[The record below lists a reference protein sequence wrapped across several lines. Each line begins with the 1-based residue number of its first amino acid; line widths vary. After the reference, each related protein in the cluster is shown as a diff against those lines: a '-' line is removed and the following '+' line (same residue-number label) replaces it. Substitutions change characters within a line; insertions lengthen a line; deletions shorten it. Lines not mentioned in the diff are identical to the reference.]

1 MTLPAHNSTENI
13 WMNLYVW
20 DGKQRSKKK
29 EERYDWS
36 SRDRDEDGEIRD
48 DDGFVCECVRHSVY
62 HTSNFITPTIKFS
75 AVFELQR
82 GGVGTGSC

>member
-29 EERYDWS
+29 KKKDMTEALET
-36 SRDRDEDGEIRD
+36 EMKT
-48 DDGFVCECVRHSVY
+48 V
-62 HTSNFITPTIKFS
+62 K
-75 AVFELQR
+75 
-82 GGVGTGSC
+82 